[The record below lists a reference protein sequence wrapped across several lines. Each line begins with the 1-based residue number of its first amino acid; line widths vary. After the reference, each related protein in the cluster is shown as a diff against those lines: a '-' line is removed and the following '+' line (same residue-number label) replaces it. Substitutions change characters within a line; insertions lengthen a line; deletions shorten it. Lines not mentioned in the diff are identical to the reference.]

1 MKKIVRLTE
10 SDLTRLVKK
19 VIKESSEKDI
29 VKYGYGVNYHE
40 QIIQAKDKKD
50 HNSMLELY
58 SDGTFSLIMDDYPIR
73 RIFSNPILV
82 ETALFDMTGDRLIQD
97 YKDGEFVNGIKKGI
111 YKLELGEYGKNS
123 EKEFRIKKPIMIV
136 KTSSKNGGD
145 GMGEIESKNGGNG
158 MGKIESKVDEI
169 IDRLRNLDFSNE
181 RNIEIIEDLYRFMNA
196 KL

>member
-123 EKEFRIKKPIMIV
+123 EKEFRIKKPIRIV